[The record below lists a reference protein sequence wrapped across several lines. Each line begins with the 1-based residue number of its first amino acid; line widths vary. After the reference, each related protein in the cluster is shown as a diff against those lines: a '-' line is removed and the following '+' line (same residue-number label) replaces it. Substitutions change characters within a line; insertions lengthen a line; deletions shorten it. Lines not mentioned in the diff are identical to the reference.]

1 MGRKNFI
8 FRVRTFSAQL
18 QHYERQPVQDQ
29 MAKVLRHHKKSG
41 YITAV
46 RYERTIDAESQPDW
60 IMYLTP
66 GPKAHAEFAAA
77 HNRRKIR
84 KVIDADSIQVG
95 DHEPPRR
102 RSGFARHQAER
113 GAVPTQLTFDPQLI
127 AAFRE
132 FGITEKKTHALLA
145 NLKPGQTGE
154 RVLAQLELG

>member
-46 RYERTIDAESQPDW
+46 RYEPTIDAQNQPDW

-77 HNRRKIR
+77 HGRRAPKRIGA
-84 KVIDADSIQVG
+84 VAIEAG
-95 DHEPPRR
+95 DHKPKHRG
-102 RSGFARHQAER
+102 SGSRPQRPKLDPAAPQ
-113 GAVPTQLTFDPQLI
+113 PTFDPQLV
-127 AAFRE
+127 A
-132 FGITEKKTHALLA
+132 
-145 NLKPGQTGE
+145 
-154 RVLAQLELG
+154 ELTR